1 MIAVKLPILL
11 GLWYLQSRFRI
22 RLVFFFAVSS
32 FKETF
37 DIGSMCKL
45 VSEKNDFS
53 NTSKNVLLLCC
64 YMLHKK
70 KIIIRNDYY
79 IRNIDISRTF
89 HLNRKHSH
97 SILNLLQKIMRNI
110 LMFISFEIFLVT
122 LRLMRSFQNLRI
134 SFQSPKNLGSLE
146 FNKITRP
153 VSNL

>member
-11 GLWYLQSRFRI
+11 GLWYLPSRFRI
-22 RLVFFFAVSS
+22 RLGFFLLWAVSKKHLTS
-32 FKETF
+32 VQCANWSLKK
-37 DIGSMCKL
+37 I
-45 VSEKNDFS
+45 DFS

-89 HLNRKHSH
+89 HLNCKHSH

-122 LRLMRSFQNLRI
+122 LRLMRSF
-134 SFQSPKNLGSLE
+134 
-146 FNKITRP
+146 
-153 VSNL
+153 